1 LKVKFT
7 QIPILI
13 YHEISAVNNL
23 WCVSP
28 DHFKQ
33 QLDFLKKNGYKTISL
48 TELKKGLEQNKETAE
63 KLVVLTFDDARKGVY
78 ASAYP
83 KLKEHGF
90 TATIFIVPDWIE
102 GKSLQGHSVFSEF
115 LSWEELKELSENDFE
130 LGSHTLSHQNLM
142 SLNET
147 DLIKEINE
155 SKRIIENK
163 LNRKINSFSYPY
175 GKYNHSIIGKIKES
189 YEIALTTNRGFS
201 KKDLEF
207 SRQWVLRDT
216 TLEQFQKLL
225 TPPKLS
231 LCLIT
236 KNEENNLPS
245 CLNSVKDLADE
256 IIVVDTGSK
265 DKTKEIARQFTDKIY
280 DFVWS
285 DDFSAAR
292 NESLKHASGDWI
304 LVLDADEI
312 IAVED
317 HQKIKEA
324 INDWNV
330 SGYRVMT
337 KNYSNQSSVQGWLPA
352 RSDNQYAK
360 DYSGWHPS
368 FKVRL
373 FQRKDNF
380 SFVGEV
386 HELVDASI
394 EKSAGKISLLKVP
407 VHHYGLDSSKDK
419 IARYLELTSKKI
431 KDDPENAKAYFEAGI
446 QYKELGNLLE
456 AESFLRRS
464 LRLDPQPFLP
474 RINLALVLQKQG
486 KLDLAIENYK
496 MVLTKNKD
504 NAEAYSGLGFCYF
517 KMGGLEKSAEHFSQA
532 IKFNPLL
539 LDAYLNLGGVY
550 EKLGKLAEA
559 ESILKKVIHLSK
571 NNPRAY
577 HNLGV
582 VYEKAIRPLQ
592 ALFCYEKAI
601 ELNYPRKDEL
611 IVRVEKIKQFLAENQ

>member
-1 LKVKFT
+1 MKFSP
-7 QIPILI
+7 IPILM
-13 YHEISAVNNL
+13 YHEISEVNNP
-23 WCVSP
+23 WSVSP
-28 DHFKQ
+28 QNFKE
-33 QLDFLKKNGYKTISL
+33 QLDFLKSNGYKTISL
-48 TELKKGLEQNKETAE
+48 TGLKNGLDQNKETTE
-63 KLVVLTFDDARKGVY
+63 NLIVITFDDARKGVY

-83 KLKEHGF
+83 QLKGHGF

-102 GKSLQGHSVFSEF
+102 GKSREGHTSYSEF
-115 LSWEELKELSENDFE
+115 LSWEELKELSLHGFE
-130 LGSHTLSHQNLM
+130 VGSHTLSHQNLIN
-142 SLNET
+142 LDPIN
-147 DLIKEINE
+147 LIKEIKE
-155 SKRIIENK
+155 SKKIIEEK
-163 LNRKINSFSYPY
+163 LNLKISSFSYPY
-175 GKYNHSIIGKIKES
+175 GKYNQSILSKVKEE
-189 YEIALTTNRGFS
+189 YEIALTTHQGFS
-201 KKDLEF
+201 KKELEF
-207 SRQWVLRDT
+207 SRQWILRDT
-216 TLEQFQKLL
+216 TQEQFQKLL
-225 TPPKLS
+225 SQPKLS
-231 LCLIT
+231 VCLIT
-236 KNEENNLPS
+236 KNEENNLAN

-265 DKTKEIARQFTDKIY
+265 DKTKEIAKQFTDQVY

-292 NESLKHASGDWI
+292 NESLKQATGDWI
-304 LVLDADEI
+304 LVLDADEV
-312 IAVED
+312 IALED

-324 INDWNV
+324 INDWNI

-337 KNYSNQSSVQGWLPA
+337 KNYSSQSSVQGWLP
-352 RSDNQYAK
+352 SKSGDQYAK

-368 FKVRL
+368 FKARL
-373 FQRKDNF
+373 FQRKNNY
-380 SFVGEV
+380 SFAGEV
-386 HELVDASI
+386 HEMIDASI

-407 VHHYGLDSSKDK
+407 IHHYGLGSSKDK
-419 IARYLELTSKKI
+419 IARYLELTAKKI

-446 QYKELGNLLE
+446 QYKELGHLLE
-456 AESFLRRS
+456 AESFLRKS
-464 LRLDPQPFLP
+464 LRLDHQPFLP
-474 RINLALVLQKQG
+474 RINLAIVLQKQG

-504 NAEAYSGLGFCYF
+504 NADAYFGLGFCHF
-517 KMGGLEKSAEHFSQA
+517 KMGELEKSADHFKQA

-550 EKLGKLAEA
+550 EKLGKLVEA
-559 ESILKKVIHLSK
+559 ESTLKKALHLSK